1 MCGAYPTMKQEQV
14 IRMFVS
20 FKKAN
25 KNKLIY
31 SFALLI
37 NDSPIFN
44 LPVYSMEIKDEYSHY
59 EIDQLIIIKAVQII
73 VASKDASQIVS
84 LIIYLNDDLVSFDW
98 QHQYLKS
105 TDNSKNNLWK
115 KIQSIIDMNSIHLTI
130 SSASILNEVY

>member
-1 MCGAYPTMKQEQV
+1 MKQDQV

-20 FKKAN
+20 FKKTN
-25 KNKLIY
+25 KNKMIY

-84 LIIYLNDDLVSFDW
+84 LIIYLDDELISFDW
-98 QHQYLKS
+98 EHQYLES
-105 TDNSKNNLWK
+105 TDNNKNEFWRE
-115 KIQSIIDMNSIHLTI
+115 IQSLISTNNIHLTI
-130 SSASILNEVY
+130 SSDSVLNEVS